1 MPGTLTNPSLPF
13 YTEPHLLIISDP
25 QVDSQAVTE
34 ATNAGVP
41 VIGISNTD
49 NLTSKLDL
57 VIPANNRGR
66 KALAT
71 VYWLLARE
79 ILIQKGELTEDQD
92 MKYEIDDFETK
103 IKDIEEDEDEDLSN
117 GDTDDDDS
125 DDEYN
130 EEFSVEKLSTE
141 EVSQLYESMKETIA
155 DLTQQNEILEQSNIK
170 NESEILNYE
179 SYANEWDAQNRLG
192 EDRSRVLFAKLRLDN
207 EALQAQLDTAYQ
219 EIQIEK
225 AKAVTWQNTIENKLL
240 DDENTDIA
248 HMIIGETEVH
258 ILISQFKQD
267 LLRSQTQLAMERELK
282 LSNKHK
288 QIEVEL
294 REQFGPGLLNT
305 LEYLLQD
312 ADLHNVESF
321 TNQCRM

>member
-1 MPGTLTNPSLPF
+1 MSEQTEMSAIKKKVISTGIRVGTNVKTKFMRQYITESSPEGLYMLDIDITLSRIKTAAKFISRKDIKRVIVCSGREYASTPIEKFCECTGAIMMLRRFMPGTLTNPSLPF

-103 IKDIEEDEDEDLSN
+103 IKDIEEDEDED
-117 GDTDDDDS
+117 
-125 DDEYN
+125 
-130 EEFSVEKLSTE
+130 FQK
-141 EVSQLYESMKETIA
+141 
-155 DLTQQNEILEQSNIK
+155 K
-170 NESEILNYE
+170 NYT
-179 SYANEWDAQNRLG
+179 
-192 EDRSRVLFAKLRLDN
+192 K
-207 EALQAQLDTAYQ
+207 
-219 EIQIEK
+219 
-225 AKAVTWQNTIENKLL
+225 
-240 DDENTDIA
+240 
-248 HMIIGETEVH
+248 
-258 ILISQFKQD
+258 
-267 LLRSQTQLAMERELK
+267 
-282 LSNKHK
+282 
-288 QIEVEL
+288 
-294 REQFGPGLLNT
+294 
-305 LEYLLQD
+305 
-312 ADLHNVESF
+312 
-321 TNQCRM
+321 

>member
-1 MPGTLTNPSLPF
+1 MSEQTEMSAINKKVISTGIRVGTNVKTKFMRQYITESSPEGLYMLDIDITLSRIKTAAKFVSRKDIKRVIVCSGREYASTPIEKFCECTGAIMMLRRFMPGTLTNPSLPF

-103 IKDIEEDEDEDLSN
+103 IKDIEEDEDED
-117 GDTDDDDS
+117 
-125 DDEYN
+125 
-130 EEFSVEKLSTE
+130 FQK
-141 EVSQLYESMKETIA
+141 
-155 DLTQQNEILEQSNIK
+155 K
-170 NESEILNYE
+170 NYT
-179 SYANEWDAQNRLG
+179 
-192 EDRSRVLFAKLRLDN
+192 SRF
-207 EALQAQLDTAYQ
+207 
-219 EIQIEK
+219 
-225 AKAVTWQNTIENKLL
+225 
-240 DDENTDIA
+240 
-248 HMIIGETEVH
+248 
-258 ILISQFKQD
+258 
-267 LLRSQTQLAMERELK
+267 
-282 LSNKHK
+282 
-288 QIEVEL
+288 
-294 REQFGPGLLNT
+294 
-305 LEYLLQD
+305 
-312 ADLHNVESF
+312 
-321 TNQCRM
+321 